1 MILPVLAQELSLEDT
16 KIKSIIFIKN
26 LIMIMM
32 IFLILMD
39 SQPSIRKQR
48 WRIRDLLFG
57 LILRILVSILILSFP
72 MKLKPLQMLIN
83 SQENVQL
90 IALNSIKP
98 FSNFS
103 MIKIS
108 PPLYSIFSKDCQS
121 PRRSTIKPL
130 ESERS
135 KHTNSQIS
143 KLSLISKT
151 TTAISTSLI
160 LFHI

>member
-1 MILPVLAQELSLEDT
+1 MILPVLAQELSPEDI

-26 LIMIMM
+26 SIMIMM

-103 MIKIS
+103 MIKIW
-108 PPLYSIFSKDCQS
+108 PPLYSIFSKDCQY

-143 KLSLISKT
+143 KLSLISRT
-151 TTAISTSLI
+151 TTVISTNLI
-160 LFHI
+160 